1 MLGIVSAR
9 PLAQS
14 AIPAHSKGHD
24 ALDISH
30 RYAQSP
36 QWPLPGPCGFGKVT
50 RTKVRPG
57 QCINGS
63 SMLQYCM
70 MVPEQKRWP
79 GLHFVMDELVVVKE
93 ELLGAKSKT
102 QTHKLIVV
110 LVETLSRA
118 CREMLIFFRF
128 ILGY

>member
-1 MLGIVSAR
+1 
-9 PLAQS
+9 
-14 AIPAHSKGHD
+14 
-24 ALDISH
+24 
-30 RYAQSP
+30 
-36 QWPLPGPCGFGKVT
+36 
-50 RTKVRPG
+50 
-57 QCINGS
+57 
-63 SMLQYCM
+63 M